1 MFCICHWSYR
11 GRIYTWKHAL
21 TNYIKKCC
29 QFLTFFFAALLW
41 VQVPQW
47 SDDWSN
53 CAVDVPD
60 TSCHWYVANAD
71 NTFGE
76 GFDWE
81 TAPWY
86 SVEGLQD
93 IADLHDD
100 VLADGNTH
108 KYSRVTQKMNLSLQ
122 EVDHLLKSLETMSA
136 HDVARAREQIAPGV
150 TDHMNIW
157 YRNLKIIV
165 FV

>member
-1 MFCICHWSYR
+1 MN
-11 GRIYTWKHAL
+11 L
-21 TNYIKKCC
+21 
-29 QFLTFFFAALLW
+29 FLSIFFAVTLW

-60 TSCHWYVANAD
+60 ASCHWYIVDAD

-86 SVEGLQD
+86 SVEGLLD
-93 IADLHDD
+93 IANLHDEA
-100 VLADGNTH
+100 VLAGMGD
-108 KYSRVTQKMNLSLQ
+108 YI
-122 EVDHLLKSLETMSA
+122 EVWNSEIWLVIREECER
-136 HDVARAREQIAPGV
+136 DVAVDEWKEVGI
-150 TDHMNIW
+150 
-157 YRNLKIIV
+157 
-165 FV
+165 

>member
-1 MFCICHWSYR
+1 MLSI
-11 GRIYTWKHAL
+11 L
-21 TNYIKKCC
+21 N
-29 QFLTFFFAALLW
+29 FFFAALLW

-71 NTFGE
+71 NTGE

-93 IADLHDD
+93 IADLHDQ
-100 VLADGNTH
+100 VLADGNT
-108 KYSRVTQKMNLSLQ
+108 YTVESLQ
-122 EVDHLLKSLETMSA
+122 NESITSRSRSHPESIE
-136 HDVARAREQIAPGV
+136 H
-150 TDHMNIW
+150 N
-157 YRNLKIIV
+157 V
-165 FV
+165 FI